1 MDELEPTEPSL
12 RTFFAVIRRRFPWL
26 LAVTVFGVGI
36 GVVFIGVQKKQY
48 SATAQLL
55 VQPTSGLIPTSGT
68 QQAVSQTEVL
78 NELQLLTDA
87 PVKDRVT
94 KKLGFTPKVSA
105 VQVGQT
111 DVISVTATAR
121 TPALAAR
128 AANTY
133 ASTFVTYQR
142 TNALNALIAAEQ
154 QLELQILAID
164 AQLKPLEA
172 ETSPSASTTST
183 ISALVSEED
192 ALKGQLSQFQVT
204 GSETP
209 GGVEVVSPASAPT
222 SPTSPKPLRDGAI
235 ALAAGL
241 VLGLGAEF
249 AVEYFDDKIYTKDES
264 ERLSGGVPVL
274 AMVPL
279 IRDWKKPRRPLLI
292 TKADPFS
299 TATEAYRTLR
309 TSLQFAAPDTQ
320 LKTILITSASG
331 AEGKTST
338 VANLGVVLANAG
350 EKVIVVDC
358 DLRRPRLA
366 GFFGEDESTGFTSVL
381 LGQEELKNA
390 IRETP
395 DIPGL
400 ALLGTGPVPP
410 NPADLLGSDKAAELF
425 RQLAASYDVVLID
438 SPPVLPVADPL
449 VIAGYSDAVLMVVMV
464 GLTTRAQVERASE
477 LLAQVDA
484 RPVGIVL
491 NKATRRSTN
500 VSGYGYGYKYSHT
513 SEMPIAI
520 PDGNGVRPSESMQEQ
535 QKPGPQGRRTG
546 YL

>member
-1 MDELEPTEPSL
+1 MDEFEPTELSL
-12 RTFFAVIRRRFPWL
+12 RTFFAVIRRRFPWF
-26 LAVTVFGVGI
+26 LAVVVLSVGVGL
-36 GVVFIGVQKKQY
+36 VYIGVQKKEY
-48 SATAQLL
+48 SATARLL
-55 VQPTSGLIPTSGT
+55 VQPTSGSLPGSGI
-68 QQAVSQTEVL
+68 QQAVSQTQVL
-78 NELQLLTDA
+78 NELQLIA
-87 PVKDRVT
+87 NGPVNDQVA

-105 VQVGQT
+105 VEVGQT
-111 DVISVTATAR
+111 DIISLTATAR
-121 TPALAAR
+121 KPALAAR

-133 ASTFVTYQR
+133 ASTFVAYER
-142 TNALNALIAAEQ
+142 TDALNALIAAEQ

-172 ETSPSASTTST
+172 VTSPSANTTAE
-183 ISALVSEED
+183 ISALVSEEA

-209 GGVEVVSPASAPT
+209 GGVEVVSPAVPPT
-222 SPTSPKPLRDGAI
+222 SPSSPKRLRDGAI
-235 ALAAGL
+235 ALVAGF

-249 AVEYFDDKIYTKDES
+249 AAEYFDDKVYTKDEA
-264 ERLSGGVPVL
+264 ERLSVGVPVL

-279 IRDWKKPRRPLLI
+279 IRVWKKPRRPLLI
-292 TKADPFS
+292 TKVDPFS

-338 VANLGVVLANAG
+338 VANLGVVMANTG

-381 LGQEELKNA
+381 LGQEELKSA
-390 IRETP
+390 IRESP
-395 DIPGL
+395 DTPGL
-400 ALLGTGPVPP
+400 ALLGTGPIPP
-410 NPADLLGSDKAAELF
+410 NPADLLASDRAAELF
-425 RQLAASYDVVLID
+425 KQLAASYDAVLVD

-449 VIAGYSDAVLMVVMV
+449 VIARYADAVLMVVMV
-464 GLTTRAQVERASE
+464 GLTTRTQVERASE

-484 RPVGIVL
+484 RPAGIVL

-500 VSGYGYGYKYSHT
+500 VSGYGYGYKYSHRST
-513 SEMPIAI
+513 MPIAVQ
-520 PDGNGVRPSESMQEQ
+520 DGNGVRPSGSMQEQ
-535 QKPGPQGRRTG
+535 QKPSSQGRTKG